1 MLETY
6 LKLIQKLD
14 KTTKE
19 LYIRKPKH
27 MLTYS
32 MLYNI
37 EPCNDIEEFKKR
49 VNIAIKKESQKK
61 EMSEVIFYKFERL
74 NNFLIEDNMVKSNGN

>member
-6 LKLIQKLD
+6 LQLIQKLD
-14 KTTKE
+14 KTPKE

-32 MLYNI
+32 MLYNV

-49 VNIAIKKESQKK
+49 VNIAIQKESQKK
-61 EMSEVIFYKFERL
+61 EMSEVGFTRQPIHLYLK
-74 NNFLIEDNMVKSNGN
+74 NGTMKIIKD